1 MWYTRESIHLEL
13 LLVSALVYIYIKHTQ
28 SYQVGVSITCFH
40 GNLVWLININPTEE
54 ICVLLY
60 NTYLCYI
67 YNRDRYVQSKSIIK
81 YFITF
86 SGNVNLILPQVMRR
100 LSSFYLIYTQRNCY
114 SIDRLG
120 SSLYVSRYHFSFERI
135 LLHYYKMIQTQA
147 KSMNVD
153 CSVHTKYITPHK

>member
-1 MWYTRESIHLEL
+1 MWFTREYIYLEL
-13 LLVSALVYIYIKHTQ
+13 LLVSVLVYIYIKHTQ

-86 SGNVNLILPQVMRR
+86 CGNVNLILPQVMRS
-100 LSSFYLIYTQRNCY
+100 LSTSFIPKGLQKMLIVIVLID
-114 SIDRLG
+114 SIDLDQAHMYLG
-120 SSLYVSRYHFSFERI
+120 TTLVLKGFCCIIIR
-135 LLHYYKMIQTQA
+135 
-147 KSMNVD
+147 
-153 CSVHTKYITPHK
+153 